1 MAMTKKMT
9 KKDIEDYNQTL
20 QQQILGLQQE
30 LTEKSLLL
38 HDAETRVNAFERIS
52 EDADGVR
59 DQLRYERNV
68 TYKLSTMVDGLA
80 RQFMWSLTMMDSIL
94 LYTPEDTNTRQMLM
108 KTLKSEVAPFVE
120 EFQGHIYNAETLQA
134 HFDQGRSSN
143 IFDDSDLMTTILES
157 DVPPTDQEVPDEVPH
172 DAYEYVADP
181 DFGLHR
187 IDAKDR

>member
-1 MAMTKKMT
+1 MATTKKMT

-38 HDAETRVNAFERIS
+38 HDAETRVNAFERIN

-68 TYKLSTMVDGLA
+68 TYELSTMMDSLA
-80 RQFMWSLTMMDSIL
+80 RQFMWSLTRMAVIM
-94 LYTPEDTNTRQMLM
+94 
-108 KTLKSEVAPFVE
+108 
-120 EFQGHIYNAETLQA
+120 
-134 HFDQGRSSN
+134 
-143 IFDDSDLMTTILES
+143 ES
-157 DVPPTDQEVPDEVPH
+157 GVPPTDQEVPDEVPR

>member
-1 MAMTKKMT
+1 MAMTT
-9 KKDIEDYNQTL
+9 KKDIQERNQALEQQVTEL
-20 QQQILGLQQE
+20 QNE

-143 IFDDSDLMTTILES
+143 TFDISDDSDLMTTILES
-157 DVPPTDQEVPDEVPH
+157 GVPPTDQEVPDEVPH

>member
-1 MAMTKKMT
+1 MATTKKMT

-38 HDAETRVNAFERIS
+38 HDAETRVNAFERIN

-68 TYKLSTMVDGLA
+68 TYELSTMMDSLA
-80 RQFMWSLTMMDSIL
+80 RQFMWYHNRVRSLLGM
-94 LYTPEDTNTRQMLM
+94 
-108 KTLKSEVAPFVE
+108 
-120 EFQGHIYNAETLQA
+120 
-134 HFDQGRSSN
+134 
-143 IFDDSDLMTTILES
+143 
-157 DVPPTDQEVPDEVPH
+157 